1 MNFHRSDI
9 ADTVRDMTTAA
20 LTRDER
26 WAAIRPLLKAMGQ
39 VIARD
44 VEERLRPVGL
54 TKPQAWLLLLLEPEG
69 DGMPIAHLAEEMG
82 CHSSNLTGVLDRLE
96 ARLAVRRVVHP
107 RDRRVK
113 MVRLT
118 PAGAGL
124 RQAAEA
130 AISGA
135 PASLD
140 TLDDEDLATL
150 EALLRKAL
158 AEGA

>member
-1 MNFHRSDI
+1 
-9 ADTVRDMTTAA
+9 AG
-20 LTRDER
+20 
-26 WAAIRPLLKAMGQ
+26 IRPLLKALGQ
-39 VIARD
+39 CVARD

-54 TKPQAWLLLLLEPEG
+54 TKPQAWLLMLLEPEG
-69 DGMPIAHLAEEMG
+69 EGIPIAHLAEEMG

-96 ARLAVRRVVHP
+96 ARQAVRRVAHP
-107 RDRRVK
+107 SDRRVK

-118 PAGAGL
+118 PEGASL
-124 RQAAEA
+124 REAADE

-135 PASLD
+135 PSSLD
-140 TLDDEDLATL
+140 ALDDDDLAAL

>member
-1 MNFHRSDI
+1 GI
-9 ADTVRDMTTAA
+9 AGTVPDTTVTAP
-20 LTRDER
+20 TRAER
-26 WAAIRPLLKAMGQ
+26 WAGIRPLLKALGQ
-39 VIARD
+39 GVARD

-96 ARLAVRRVVHP
+96 ARQAVRRVAHP
-107 RDRRVK
+107 SDRRVK

-118 PAGAGL
+118 PEGASL
-124 RQAAEA
+124 REAADE

-135 PASLD
+135 PSSLD
-140 TLDDEDLATL
+140 ALDDG
-150 EALLRKAL
+150 AL
-158 AEGA
+158 